1 MNGINE
7 VYLLGRVGQP
17 PEFKQLPSGNSVCTL
32 NVATN
37 SNHKQDDN
45 EKKETEWS
53 SVKLW
58 ARQAEIADQYVNK
71 GDLVAILGRLK
82 TERWE
87 DAQGQPK
94 SRTYVYARRLTLM
107 PREKN
112 RHSTNETNGE
122 VIPF

>member
-17 PEFKQLPSGNSVCTL
+17 PEFKQLPSGNSVCTF

-37 SNHKQDDN
+37 SNHKQGDS
-45 EKKETEWS
+45 EKNETEWS

-87 DAQGQPK
+87 DALGQPK

-107 PREKN
+107 PRETN
-112 RHSTNETNGE
+112 RSSPSPTNGE
-122 VIPF
+122 AIPF